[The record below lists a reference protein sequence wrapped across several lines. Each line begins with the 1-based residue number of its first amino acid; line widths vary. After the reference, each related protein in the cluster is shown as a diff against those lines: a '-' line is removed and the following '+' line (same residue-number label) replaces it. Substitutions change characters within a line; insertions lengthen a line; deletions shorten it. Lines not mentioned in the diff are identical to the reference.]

1 LVGSFLLWGKGLLWG
16 KRMLTSLQNP
26 LVKQIRKLQKAKER
40 REQGLFLLE
49 GSHLLTEAVAVGLPL
64 TTVCCTESWQE
75 RYPQLFEALMQTAPR
90 LELVS
95 PEVVAAMSTTVQPD
109 GVVAIAPRQHQGNVE
124 FKDLGLVL
132 ETIQDPGNLGT
143 MIRTACA
150 VGVDGLLLSADC
162 VDLDNPK
169 VLRASAGQ
177 WLRLPMATSRDL
189 VKDLGQIKAQGMQV
203 VATLP
208 SATQT
213 YWEVDLRRPSLI
225 VMGNEGA
232 GLSPAVAAL
241 ADQVVTIPLA
251 VGVESLN
258 VAIAA
263 ALMLYEAKRQRSM
276 G

>member
-1 LVGSFLLWGKGLLWG
+1 
-16 KRMLTSLQNP
+16 MLTSLQNP

-49 GSHLLTEAVAVGLPL
+49 GSHLIAEAIAVGLPL
-64 TTVCCTESWQE
+64 TTVCHTESWQA
-75 RYPQLFEALMQTAPR
+75 RYPQLWAELGKTPAR

-95 PEVVAAMSTTVQPD
+95 PEVLAAMSTTVQPD
-109 GVVAIAPRQHQGNVE
+109 GVVAIAPRQHQGKVE
-124 FKDLGLVL
+124 LKDLGLVL

-150 VGVDGLLLSADC
+150 VGADGLLLSPNC
-162 VDLDNPK
+162 VDLDSPK

-189 VKDLGQIKAQGMQV
+189 VADLGQLKAQGMQV

-232 GLSPAVAAL
+232 GLSPEVAAL
-241 ADQVVTIPLA
+241 ADQMVTIPLA
-251 VGVESLN
+251 KDVESLN

-263 ALMLYEAKRQRSM
+263 ALMLYEAKRQRSI